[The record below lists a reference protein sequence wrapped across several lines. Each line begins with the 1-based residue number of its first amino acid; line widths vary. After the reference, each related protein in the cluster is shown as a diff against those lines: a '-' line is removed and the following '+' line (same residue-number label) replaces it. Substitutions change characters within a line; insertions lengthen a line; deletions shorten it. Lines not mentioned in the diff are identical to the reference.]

1 MKVGS
6 KPVAAANKIVDPL
19 AVISEPASA
28 RVARSQKQLF
38 WHQFR
43 KHKLALVAAVVLL
56 VLVALVVLAPWIAPY
71 EFDAIDPL
79 HGRQPPTPQH
89 WLGTDDLG
97 RDLYTRLLY
106 GGRISMAIGIFSAL
120 VGTSVGTLMGSMAGY
135 YGKTIDNVIM
145 RATDV
150 AFSIPSLPLLIIL
163 SAYAKSAI
171 PVMILV
177 IGLLSWMST
186 ARIVRGTV
194 LSVRERDFTTAARA
208 IGVRDARIILRH
220 ILPNALA
227 PIIVGATLGVGGAII
242 AESSLSFL
250 GLGVQIPTPSWG
262 NMLQDAQTTMSSKP
276 WLTIFP
282 GMAIL
287 ITVLGINFLGDGLRD
302 ALDPTL
308 RS

>member
-1 MKVGS
+1 VIAESRKLDHR
-6 KPVAAANKIVDPL
+6 AA
-19 AVISEPASA
+19 SGA
-28 RVARSQKQLF
+28 RARSDEAISQKQLF
-38 WHQFR
+38 WRQFR
-43 KHKLALVAAVVLL
+43 RHKLALASAAVLLALAAVVL
-56 VLVALVVLAPWIAPY
+56 LAPWIAPY
-71 EFDAIDPL
+71 PFDAIDTTQF
-79 HGRQPPTPQH
+79 RKPPSLAH
-89 WLGTDDLG
+89 IMGTDDIG
-97 RDLYTRLLY
+97 RDLFTRLLY
-106 GGRISMAIGIFSAL
+106 GGQISLAIGIFSAL
-120 VGTSVGTLMGSMAGY
+120 VGTGVGTLMGSLAGY
-135 YGKTIDNVIM
+135 YGKALDNFIM
-145 RATDV
+145 RVTDV

-186 ARIVRGTV
+186 ARIVRATV
-194 LSVRERDFTTAARA
+194 LSIRERDFTLAARA
-208 IGVRDARIILRH
+208 VGAQDARIIARH

-250 GLGVQIPTPSWG
+250 GLGVQVPTPSWG
-262 NMLQDAQTTMSSKP
+262 NMLQDSQSTMASRP

-302 ALDPTL
+302 ALDPTI

>member
-1 MKVGS
+1 M
-6 KPVAAANKIVDPL
+6 
-19 AVISEPASA
+19 
-28 RVARSQKQLF
+28 
-38 WHQFR
+38 
-43 KHKLALVAAVVLL
+43 
-56 VLVALVVLAPWIAPY
+56 
-71 EFDAIDPL
+71 
-79 HGRQPPTPQH
+79 
-89 WLGTDDLG
+89 GTDDIG
-97 RDLYTRLLY
+97 RDLFTRLLY
-106 GGRISMAIGIFSAL
+106 GGRISLAIGLFSAL
-120 VGTSVGTLMGSMAGY
+120 VGTGVGTLMGSLAGY
-135 YGKTIDNVIM
+135 YGRSIDNVIM
-145 RATDV
+145 RVTDV

-186 ARIVRGTV
+186 ARIVRATV
-194 LSVRERDFTTAARA
+194 LSIRERDFTLAARSVGA
-208 IGVRDARIILRH
+208 RDARILALH

-250 GLGVQIPTPSWG
+250 GLGVQVPTPSWG
-262 NMLQDAQTTMSSKP
+262 NMLQDSQSTMASRP

-287 ITVLGINFLGDGLRD
+287 ITVLGINFVGDGLRD

>member
-1 MKVGS
+1 MAGS
-6 KPVAAANKIVDPL
+6 TPVAAESKIVDPL
-19 AVISEPASA
+19 AVLSDPASA

-38 WHQFR
+38 WRQFR
-43 KHKLALVAAVVLL
+43 KHKLALIAAVVLL
-56 VLVALVVLAPWIAPY
+56 VLIAMVMLAPWIAPY

-79 HGRQPPTPQH
+79 HGRQPPSPQH

-97 RDLYTRLLY
+97 RDLYTRLLF

-120 VGTSVGTLMGSMAGY
+120 VGTGVGTLMGSIAGY
-135 YGKTIDNVIM
+135 YGKTLDNVIM

-163 SAYAKSAI
+163 SAYAKSAVPI
-171 PVMILV
+171 MILI

-186 ARIVRGTV
+186 ARIVRATV
-194 LSVRERDFTTAARA
+194 LSVRERDFTMAARA
-208 IGVRDARIILRH
+208 IGVRDTRIILRH

-302 ALDPTL
+302 ALDPAL

>member
-1 MKVGS
+1 MIAESRKLDHR
-6 KPVAAANKIVDPL
+6 AA
-19 AVISEPASA
+19 SEA
-28 RVARSQKQLF
+28 RARSDEAISQKQLF
-38 WHQFR
+38 WRQFR
-43 KHKLALVAAVVLL
+43 RHKLALASAAVLLALAAVVL
-56 VLVALVVLAPWIAPY
+56 LAPWIAPY
-71 EFDAIDPL
+71 PFDAIDTTQF
-79 HGRQPPTPQH
+79 RKPPSLAH
-89 WLGTDDLG
+89 IMGTDDIG
-97 RDLYTRLLY
+97 RDLFTRLLY
-106 GGRISMAIGIFSAL
+106 GGQISLAIGIFSAL
-120 VGTSVGTLMGSMAGY
+120 VGTGVGTLMGSLAGY
-135 YGKTIDNVIM
+135 YGKALDNFIM
-145 RATDV
+145 RVTDV

-186 ARIVRGTV
+186 ARIVRATV
-194 LSVRERDFTTAARA
+194 LSIRERDFTLAARA
-208 IGVRDARIILRH
+208 VGAQDARIIARH

-250 GLGVQIPTPSWG
+250 GLGVQVPTPSWG
-262 NMLQDAQTTMSSKP
+262 NMLQDSQSTMASRP

-302 ALDPTL
+302 ALDPTI

>member
-1 MKVGS
+1 MSGRALVGRS
-6 KPVAAANKIVDPL
+6 RRDPAAPL
-19 AVISEPASA
+19 GRSSAV
-28 RVARSQKQLF
+28 VSQKRLF
-38 WHQFR
+38 WLQFR
-43 KHKLALVAAVVLL
+43 RHKLALASSGVLVFLGLL
-56 VLVALVVLAPWIAPY
+56 VALAPWIAPY
-71 EFDAIDPL
+71 PFDAIDPTQF
-79 HGRQPPTPQH
+79 RKPPSAEH
-89 WLGTDDLG
+89 IMGTDDIG
-97 RDLYTRLLY
+97 RDLFTRLLY
-106 GGRISMAIGIFSAL
+106 GGRISLAIGLFSAL
-120 VGTSVGTLMGSMAGY
+120 VGTGVGTLMGSLAGY
-135 YGKTIDNVIM
+135 YGRSVDNVIM
-145 RATDV
+145 RVTDV

-186 ARIVRGTV
+186 ARIVRATV
-194 LSVRERDFTTAARA
+194 LSIRERDFTLAARS
-208 IGVRDARIILRH
+208 IGAKDVRILALH

-250 GLGVQIPTPSWG
+250 GLGVQVPTPSWG
-262 NMLQDAQTTMSSKP
+262 NMLQDSQSTMSSRP

>member
-1 MKVGS
+1 MTDVIAERG
-6 KPVAAANKIVDPL
+6 NVDPQ
-19 AVISEPASA
+19 AGPGAA
-28 RVARSQKQLF
+28 RSDVAISQKQLF
-38 WHQFR
+38 WRQFR
-43 KHKLALVAAVVLL
+43 RHKLALLSGAVLL
-56 VLVALVVLAPWIAPY
+56 VLAALVILAPWIAPY
-71 EFDAIDPL
+71 SFDAIDPTQF
-79 HGRQPPTPQH
+79 RKPPSPAH
-89 WLGTDDLG
+89 IMGTDDIG
-97 RDLYTRLLY
+97 RDLFTRLLY
-106 GGRISMAIGIFSAL
+106 GGRISLAIGTFSAM
-120 VGTSVGTLMGSMAGY
+120 VGTSVGTLMGSLAGY
-135 YGKTIDNVIM
+135 YGRALDNLIM
-145 RATDV
+145 RVTDV

-186 ARIVRGTV
+186 ARIVRATV
-194 LSVRERDFTTAARA
+194 LSIRERDFTLAARA
-208 IGVRDARIILRH
+208 VGAPDPRILVRH

-250 GLGVQIPTPSWG
+250 GLGVQVPTPSWG
-262 NMLQDAQTTMSSKP
+262 NMLQDSQSTMASRP

-302 ALDPTL
+302 ALDPTI
-308 RS
+308 RT

>member
-1 MKVGS
+1 VS
-6 KPVAAANKIVDPL
+6 RQIAVSATPTLSSVAV
-19 AVISEPASA
+19 
-28 RVARSQKQLF
+28 SQKRLF
-38 WHQFR
+38 WRQFR
-43 KHKLALVAAVVLL
+43 RHRLALISSAVLL
-56 VLVALVVLAPWIAPY
+56 VLAGMVILAPIIAPY
-71 EFDAIDPL
+71 PFDQIDPTQF
-79 HGRQPPTPQH
+79 RKPPSAAH
-89 WLGTDDLG
+89 IMGTDDIG
-97 RDLYTRLLY
+97 RDLFTRLLY
-106 GGRISMAIGIFSAL
+106 GGQISLAIGLFSAL
-120 VGTSVGTLMGSMAGY
+120 VGTGVGTLLGALAGY
-135 YGKTIDNVIM
+135 YGKGLDNIIM
-145 RATDV
+145 RVTDV

-186 ARIVRGTV
+186 ARIVRATV
-194 LSVRERDFTTAARA
+194 LSIRERDFTLAARA
-208 IGVRDARIILRH
+208 VGARDARIIALH

-250 GLGVQIPTPSWG
+250 GLGVQVPTPSWG
-262 NMLQDAQTTMSSKP
+262 NMLQDSQSTMSSRP

-287 ITVLGINFLGDGLRD
+287 ITVLGINFVGDGLRD
-302 ALDPTL
+302 ALDPTI

>member
-1 MKVGS
+1 MTAGTTRITEG
-6 KPVAAANKIVDPL
+6 KPIVAPAARSAL
-19 AVISEPASA
+19 AL
-28 RVARSQKQLF
+28 SQKQLF
-38 WHQFR
+38 WRQFR
-43 KHKLALVAAVVLL
+43 RHKLALVAAAVLGAVTLL
-56 VLVALVVLAPWIAPY
+56 VILAPWIAPY
-71 EFDAIDPL
+71 AFDTIDPL
-79 HGRQPPTPQH
+79 HARQPPTAQH
-89 WLGTDDLG
+89 WMGSDDLG
-97 RDLYTRLLY
+97 RDLFTRMLF

-120 VGTSVGTLMGSMAGY
+120 VGTGVGTLLGSLAGY
-135 YGKTIDNVIM
+135 YGKSIDNLIM
-145 RATDV
+145 RITDV
-150 AFSIPSLPLLIIL
+150 AFSIPGLPLLIIL

-171 PVMILV
+171 PVMIL
-177 IGLLSWMST
+177 ILGLLSWMST

-194 LSVRERDFTTAARA
+194 LSLRERDFATAARA

-220 ILPNALA
+220 ILPNAMA

-250 GLGVQIPTPSWG
+250 GLGVQVPTPSWG
-262 NMLQDAQTTMSSKP
+262 NMLQDAQSTMSSKP

-287 ITVLGINFLGDGLRD
+287 ITVLSINFLGDGLRD

>member
-1 MKVGS
+1 MTSNVLA
-6 KPVAAANKIVDPL
+6 KPENVDRRAAPL
-19 AVISEPASA
+19 EPALA
-28 RVARSQKQLF
+28 RVALSQRRIF
-38 WHQFR
+38 WRQFR
-43 KHKLALVAAVVLL
+43 RHKLALAAAAVLAV
-56 VLVALVVLAPWIAPY
+56 VTILVVLAPWIAPY

-79 HGRQPPTPQH
+79 HARQPPSAQH
-89 WLGTDDLG
+89 WLGSDDLG

-120 VGTSVGTLMGSMAGY
+120 VGTGVGTLMGAVAGY
-135 YGKTIDNVIM
+135 YGRMVDNVVM
-145 RATDV
+145 RITDV

-171 PVMILV
+171 PVMIV
-177 IGLLSWMST
+177 ILGLLSWMST

-194 LSVRERDFTTAARA
+194 LSLKEREFATAARA
-208 IGVRDARIILRH
+208 IGVRDTRIILRH
-220 ILPNALA
+220 ILPNAVA

-262 NMLQDAQTTMSSKP
+262 NKLQDAQSTMSSKP

-287 ITVLGINFLGDGLRD
+287 VTVLSINFLGDGLRD

>member
-1 MKVGS
+1 
-6 KPVAAANKIVDPL
+6 VAAKSKINDPL
-19 AVISEPASA
+19 AVLAGSA
-28 RVARSQKQLF
+28 TAQVARSQKELF
-38 WHQFR
+38 WRQFR
-43 KHKLALVAAVVLL
+43 KHKLALAAAVVLL
-56 VLVALVVLAPWIAPY
+56 VLVAMVMLAPWIAPY

-79 HGRQPPTPQH
+79 HGRQPPSVQH
-89 WLGTDDLG
+89 WLGSDDLG

-106 GGRISMAIGIFSAL
+106 GGRISMAIGVFSAL
-120 VGTSVGTLMGSMAGY
+120 VGTSVGTLMGSLAGY
-135 YGKTIDNVIM
+135 YGRTIDNVIM
-145 RATDV
+145 RSTDV

-163 SAYAKSAI
+163 SSYAKSAI
-171 PVMILV
+171 PIMILV

-194 LSVRERDFTTAARA
+194 LSIRERDYTTAARA

-220 ILPNALA
+220 ILPNTLA

-287 ITVLGINFLGDGLRD
+287 ITVLSINFLGDGLRD

>member
-1 MKVGS
+1 MAAES
-6 KPVAAANKIVDPL
+6 KALDPL
-19 AVISEPASA
+19 AVITDPTSA

-38 WHQFR
+38 WRQFR

-56 VLVALVVLAPWIAPY
+56 VLIALVMLAPWIAPY

-79 HGRQPPTPQH
+79 HGRQPPSPQH
-89 WLGTDDLG
+89 WLGTDDIG

-120 VGTSVGTLMGSMAGY
+120 VGTGVGTLMGSIAGY

-163 SAYAKSAI
+163 SAYAKSAV
-171 PVMILV
+171 PVMILI

>member
-1 MKVGS
+1 MSGS
-6 KPVAAANKIVDPL
+6 VVVEKTTLDRPGAPPGPALARMAVSQRRLFWRQFRRHRLALAAAAVL
-19 AVISEPASA
+19 AV
-28 RVARSQKQLF
+28 VTLM
-38 WHQFR
+38 
-43 KHKLALVAAVVLL
+43 VM
-56 VLVALVVLAPWIAPY
+56 LAPWIAPY

-79 HGRQPPTPQH
+79 HARQPPSAQH
-89 WLGTDDLG
+89 WLGSDDLG

-120 VGTSVGTLMGSMAGY
+120 VGTGIGTLMGSVAGY
-135 YGKTIDNVIM
+135 YGRMVDNVIM
-145 RATDV
+145 RITDV

-171 PVMILV
+171 PVMIMV

-194 LSVRERDFTTAARA
+194 LSIRERDFTTAALA

-220 ILPNALA
+220 ILPNAVA
-227 PIIVGATLGVGGAII
+227 PIIGGATLGVGGAII

-250 GLGVQIPTPSWG
+250 GLGVQAPTPSWG
-262 NMLQDAQTTMSSKP
+262 NMLQDAQSTMASKP

-287 ITVLGINFLGDGLRD
+287 ITVLSINFLGDGLRD

-308 RS
+308 RT

>member
-1 MKVGS
+1 MSGQVVAQRRRPDPQSTHGPVGRS
-6 KPVAAANKIVDPL
+6 GAAV
-19 AVISEPASA
+19 
-28 RVARSQKQLF
+28 SQKRLF
-38 WHQFR
+38 WLQFR
-43 KHKLALVAAVVLL
+43 RHKLALVSAAVLL
-56 VLVALVVLAPWIAPY
+56 FLAILVALAPWIAPY
-71 EFDAIDPL
+71 PFDAIDTNQF
-79 HGRQPPTPQH
+79 RKPPSFAH
-89 WLGTDDLG
+89 IMGTDDIG
-97 RDLYTRLLY
+97 RDLFTRLLY
-106 GGRISMAIGIFSAL
+106 GGRISLAIGLFSAL
-120 VGTSVGTLMGSMAGY
+120 VGTGVGTLMGSVAGY
-135 YGKTIDNVIM
+135 YGRAIDNVIM
-145 RATDV
+145 RVTDV

-186 ARIVRGTV
+186 ARIVRATV
-194 LSVRERDFTTAARA
+194 LSIRERDFTLAARSVGA
-208 IGVRDARIILRH
+208 RDARILALH

-250 GLGVQIPTPSWG
+250 GLGVQVPTPSWG
-262 NMLQDAQTTMSSKP
+262 NMLQDSQSTMASRP

-287 ITVLGINFLGDGLRD
+287 ITVLGINFVGDGLRD

>member
-1 MKVGS
+1 MAS
-6 KPVAAANKIVDPL
+6 ESNKIDAPIAPGDL
-19 AVISEPASA
+19 ILS
-28 RVARSQKQLF
+28 RVARSQKELF

-43 KHKLALVAAVVLL
+43 RHKLALVAAGILL
-56 VLVALVVLAPWIAPY
+56 ILIATVMLAPWIAPY
-71 EFDAIDPL
+71 PFDAIDPL

-106 GGRISMAIGIFSAL
+106 GGQISMAIGIFSAL
-120 VGTSVGTLMGSMAGY
+120 VGTGVGTLMGSVAGY
-135 YGKTIDNVIM
+135 YGKTVDNVIM

-163 SAYAKSAI
+163 SSYAKSAI

-186 ARIVRGTV
+186 ARIVRATV
-194 LSVRERDFTTAARA
+194 LSIRERDYTTAARA
-208 IGVRDARIILRH
+208 IGVRDARIIVRH
-220 ILPNALA
+220 ILPNSLA

-250 GLGVQIPTPSWG
+250 GLGVQVPTPSWG
-262 NMLQDAQTTMSSKP
+262 NMLQDAQSTMSSKP

-287 ITVLGINFLGDGLRD
+287 ITVLSINFLGDGLRD

>member
-1 MKVGS
+1 MAAES
-6 KPVAAANKIVDPL
+6 KILDPL
-19 AVISEPASA
+19 DELSDPVSA
-28 RVARSQKQLF
+28 RVARSQKELF
-38 WHQFR
+38 WRQFR
-43 KHKLALVAAVVLL
+43 KHKLALVAAGVLL
-56 VLVALVVLAPWIAPY
+56 VLIALVMLAPWIAPY

-79 HGRQPPTPQH
+79 HGRQPPSPQH
-89 WLGTDDLG
+89 WLGTDDIG

-106 GGRISMAIGIFSAL
+106 GGRISLAIGIFSAL
-120 VGTSVGTLMGSMAGY
+120 VGTGVGTLMGSIAGY

-163 SAYAKSAI
+163 SAYAKSAV
-171 PVMILV
+171 PVMILI

-208 IGVRDARIILRH
+208 IGVRDAHIILRH

-262 NMLQDAQTTMSSKP
+262 NMLQDAQSTMSSKP

>member
-1 MKVGS
+1 MS
-6 KPVAAANKIVDPL
+6 SLARANVAV
-19 AVISEPASA
+19 
-28 RVARSQKQLF
+28 SQKRLF
-38 WHQFR
+38 WRQFR
-43 KHKLALVAAVVLL
+43 RHRLALVSSAVLVLL
-56 VLVALVVLAPWIAPY
+56 ATMVLLAPWIAPY
-71 EFDAIDPL
+71 PFDAIDPTEF
-79 HGRQPPTPQH
+79 RKPPSPAH
-89 WLGTDDLG
+89 IMGTDDLG
-97 RDLYTRLLY
+97 RDLFTRLLF
-106 GGRISMAIGIFSAL
+106 GGQISLAIGIFSAL
-120 VGTSVGTLMGSMAGY
+120 VGTGIGTLMGSLAGY
-135 YGKTIDNVIM
+135 YGRALDNLIM
-145 RATDV
+145 RVTDV

-194 LSVRERDFTTAARA
+194 LSVRERDFTLAARA
-208 IGVRDARIILRH
+208 VGAKDARIIALH

-250 GLGVQIPTPSWG
+250 GLGVQVPTPSWG
-262 NMLQDAQTTMSSKP
+262 NMLQDSQSTMASRP

-302 ALDPTL
+302 ALDPTV

>member
-1 MKVGS
+1 MIVESRKLDQR
-6 KPVAAANKIVDPL
+6 AAPGAHVRSDAAI
-19 AVISEPASA
+19 
-28 RVARSQKQLF
+28 SQKQLF
-38 WHQFR
+38 WRQFR
-43 KHKLALVAAVVLL
+43 RHKLALASAAVLLVLAAVVL
-56 VLVALVVLAPWIAPY
+56 LAPWIAPY
-71 EFDAIDPL
+71 PFDAIDTTQF
-79 HGRQPPTPQH
+79 RKPPSLAH
-89 WLGTDDLG
+89 IMGTDDIG
-97 RDLYTRLLY
+97 RDLFTRLLY
-106 GGRISMAIGIFSAL
+106 GGQISLAIGIFSAL
-120 VGTSVGTLMGSMAGY
+120 VGTGVGTLMGSVAGY
-135 YGKTIDNVIM
+135 YGKALDNLIM
-145 RATDV
+145 RVTDV

-186 ARIVRGTV
+186 ARIVRATV
-194 LSVRERDFTTAARA
+194 LSIRERDFTLAARA
-208 IGVRDARIILRH
+208 VGAPDVRIIARH

-250 GLGVQIPTPSWG
+250 GLGVQVPTPSWG
-262 NMLQDAQTTMSSKP
+262 NMLQDSQSTMASRP

-302 ALDPTL
+302 ALDPTI

>member
-1 MKVGS
+1 MSGS
-6 KPVAAANKIVDPL
+6 ALAERRGRGPRSSPGPL
-19 AVISEPASA
+19 GRSGAVIS
-28 RVARSQKQLF
+28 QKRLF
-38 WHQFR
+38 WLQFR
-43 KHKLALVAAVVLL
+43 RHKLALASAAVLIFL
-56 VLVALVVLAPWIAPY
+56 GLVVALAPWIAPY
-71 EFDAIDPL
+71 PFDAIDTTQF
-79 HGRQPPTPQH
+79 RKPPSLEH
-89 WLGTDDLG
+89 IMGTDDIG
-97 RDLYTRLLY
+97 RDLFTRLLY
-106 GGRISMAIGIFSAL
+106 GGRISLAIGLFSAL
-120 VGTSVGTLMGSMAGY
+120 VGTGVGTLMGSLAGY
-135 YGKTIDNVIM
+135 YGRSIDNVIM
-145 RATDV
+145 RVTDV

-186 ARIVRGTV
+186 ARIVRATV
-194 LSVRERDFTTAARA
+194 LSIRERDFTLAARA
-208 IGVRDARIILRH
+208 VGARDARVLARH

-250 GLGVQIPTPSWG
+250 GLGVQVPTPSWG
-262 NMLQDAQTTMSSKP
+262 NMLQDSQSTMSSRP

>member
-1 MKVGS
+1 MSGS
-6 KPVAAANKIVDPL
+6 ALASRSRRTSGPL
-19 AVISEPASA
+19 GRSGAV
-28 RVARSQKQLF
+28 VSQKRLF
-38 WHQFR
+38 WLQFR
-43 KHKLALVAAVVLL
+43 RHKLALVSAAALL
-56 VLVALVVLAPWIAPY
+56 VLAALVILAPWIAPY
-71 EFDAIDPL
+71 PFDAIDPTQF
-79 HGRQPPTPQH
+79 RKPPSPAH
-89 WLGTDDLG
+89 IMGTDDIG
-97 RDLYTRLLY
+97 RDLFTRLLY
-106 GGRISMAIGIFSAL
+106 GGRISLAIGIFSAM
-120 VGTSVGTLMGSMAGY
+120 VGTGVGTLMGSLAGY
-135 YGKTIDNVIM
+135 YGRALDNLIM
-145 RATDV
+145 RVTDV

-186 ARIVRGTV
+186 ARIVRATV
-194 LSVRERDFTTAARA
+194 LSIRERDFTLAARA
-208 IGVRDARIILRH
+208 VGARDSRILARH

-250 GLGVQIPTPSWG
+250 GLGVQVPTPSWG
-262 NMLQDAQTTMSSKP
+262 NMLQDSQSTMASRP

-302 ALDPTL
+302 ALDPTI

>member
-1 MKVGS
+1 MNAIAERRK
-6 KPVAAANKIVDPL
+6 VDPQ
-19 AVISEPASA
+19 AASGARSE
-28 RVARSQKQLF
+28 VAISQKQLF
-38 WHQFR
+38 WRQFR
-43 KHKLALVAAVVLL
+43 RHKLALISAAVLL
-56 VLVALVVLAPWIAPY
+56 ILAAMVILAPWIAPY
-71 EFDAIDPL
+71 PFDAIDPTQF
-79 HGRQPPTPQH
+79 RKPPSPAH
-89 WLGTDDLG
+89 IMGTDDIG
-97 RDLYTRLLY
+97 RDLFTRLLY
-106 GGRISMAIGIFSAL
+106 GGRISLAIGIFSAM
-120 VGTSVGTLMGSMAGY
+120 VGSGVGTLMGSLAGY
-135 YGKTIDNVIM
+135 YGKALDNLIM
-145 RATDV
+145 RVTDV

-186 ARIVRGTV
+186 ARIVRATV
-194 LSVRERDFTTAARA
+194 LSIRERDFTLAARA
-208 IGVRDARIILRH
+208 VGAPDARIIARH

-250 GLGVQIPTPSWG
+250 GLGVQVPTPSWG
-262 NMLQDAQTTMSSKP
+262 NMLQDSQSTMASRP

-302 ALDPTL
+302 ALDPTI

>member
-1 MKVGS
+1 M
-6 KPVAAANKIVDPL
+6 VAEIKKLDAELVRSETDFRNV
-19 AVISEPASA
+19 AV
-28 RVARSQKQLF
+28 SQKRLF
-38 WHQFR
+38 WRQFR
-43 KHKLALVAAVVLL
+43 RHKLALIAAGVLL
-56 VLVALVVLAPWIAPY
+56 SLTALVLLAPWIAPY
-71 EFDAIDPL
+71 PFDGYDPKNF
-79 HGRQPPTPQH
+79 RKPPSLEH
-89 WLGTDDLG
+89 WMGTDDLG
-97 RDLYTRLLY
+97 RDLFTRLLY
-106 GGRISMAIGIFSAL
+106 GGRISLSIGIFSAL
-120 VGTSVGTLMGSMAGY
+120 VGVSVGTLLGAIAGY
-135 YGKTIDNVIM
+135 YGKMVDNLIM
-145 RATDV
+145 RITDV

-163 SAYAKSAI
+163 SAYAKSAV
-171 PVMILV
+171 PFMILI

-194 LSVRERDFTTAARA
+194 LSIRERDFTTAARMV
-208 IGVRDARIILRH
+208 GVRDARIIARH
-220 ILPNALA
+220 VLPNALA

-262 NMLQDAQTTMSSKP
+262 NMLQDAQTTMASKP

-287 ITVLGINFLGDGLRD
+287 LTVLSINFLGDGLRD

>member
-1 MKVGS
+1 MKAGS

-43 KHKLALVAAVVLL
+43 KHKLALVAALVLL
-56 VLVALVVLAPWIAPY
+56 VLVAMVVLAPWIAPY

-262 NMLQDAQTTMSSKP
+262 NMLQDAQSTMSSKP